1 MINLLQQFLDHQ
13 NAKGAS
19 FYTIRNYGRE
29 IGEFLAFAEKQGIVS
44 PEQINKR
51 IMRRYGNA
59 LHEQNLS
66 PFSVRRKFDQIRS
79 FFKWL
84 QREGLANVRPEDVP
98 SPKTPRLL
106 PRFLTKPEITRLLA
120 EPKCIRDQAILET
133 FYGTGIRLSELVTL
147 DIDDLERTKGL
158 LRVRGKGNKERY
170 VVLGTPAFEAI
181 LLYFHHR
188 NPEPYERALFLNEA
202 GTRLSRR
209 SVNHL
214 VRKHGES
221 IGKTVTPHL
230 IRHTF
235 ATHMLDGGADLRV
248 LQELLGHTSLRT
260 TQIYAH
266 TTQARITEV
275 YNNSHPMGGGNDAS
289 HNFQH

>member
-1 MINLLQQFLDHQ
+1 MKMINLLQQFLEYQ

-19 FYTIRNYGRE
+19 FFYIRNCGRE
-29 IGEFLAFAEKQGIVS
+29 IGEFLVFAEGWGIVS
-44 PEQINKR
+44 LEQMNKSIFR
-51 IMRRYGNA
+51 KYGKA
-59 LHEQNLS
+59 LREQNLS
-66 PFSVRRKFDQIRS
+66 PFSIRRKFDQIRS

-84 QREGLANVRPEDVP
+84 QREGLADVNPEDVP
-98 SPKTPRLL
+98 SPKTPRPL
-106 PRFLTKPEITRLLA
+106 PRFLTKSEVTRLLA

-133 FYGTGIRLSELVTL
+133 FYGTGIRLSELVGL
-147 DIDDLERTKGL
+147 DIDDLERTRGL
-158 LRVRGKGNKERY
+158 LRVQGKGNKERY
-170 VVLGTPAFEAI
+170 VVLGTPAYEAI
-181 LLYFHHR
+181 QLYLHHR
-188 NPEPYERALFLNEA
+188 NPEPYEQALFLSEA

-230 IRHTF
+230 LRHTF

-248 LQELLGHTSLRT
+248 LQELLGHESLRT

-275 YNNSHPMGGGNDAS
+275 YNNSHPMGEG
-289 HNFQH
+289 